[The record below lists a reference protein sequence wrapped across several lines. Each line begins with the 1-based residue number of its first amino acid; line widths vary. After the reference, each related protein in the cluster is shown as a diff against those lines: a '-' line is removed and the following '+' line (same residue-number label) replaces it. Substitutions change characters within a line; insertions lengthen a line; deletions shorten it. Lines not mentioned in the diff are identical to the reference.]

1 MKLKK
6 ITPSVTELH
15 VHDVIVLFSYE
26 RPVACKVGDKFYKTE
41 KGWSKITKKQITL
54 WLRSY
59 NAESI
64 VEEVTQE
71 FFHSLLIHERRG
83 R

>member
-26 RPVACKVGDKFYKTE
+26 TPVACKVGDKFYKTE
-41 KGWSKITKKQITL
+41 KGWSKITKKQITV

-59 NAESI
+59 GSPE

>member
-26 RPVACKVGDKFYKTE
+26 TPVACKVGDKFYKTE
-41 KGWSKITKKQITL
+41 KGWSKITKKANYCL
-54 WLRSY
+54 
-59 NAESI
+59 A
-64 VEEVTQE
+64 
-71 FFHSLLIHERRG
+71 
-83 R
+83 